1 MVDGLFDDILSGW
14 RRGSRGPLP
23 QLTSLQVLAALILIR
38 SEGPVG
44 RRLLSQS
51 LGIND
56 GVARGLL
63 ERLSEKKLIMIAG
76 NGASLSETGRKRL
89 DNELGLLGVRS
100 IQELGEMGLVPGKSS
115 AGVHLSGRYREGLNG
130 IRERDEA
137 VRVGA
142 DGSITMAML
151 NGRLVVPP
159 DNKDVRD
166 MSPEEDARLRG
177 LFGPSEK
184 DLLII
189 GFAGDSRLAMVGA
202 LAAVLSLAR

>member
-1 MVDGLFDDILSGW
+1 
-14 RRGSRGPLP
+14 
-23 QLTSLQVLAALILIR
+23 
-38 SEGPVG
+38 VG

-63 ERLSEKKLIMIAG
+63 ERLSEKKLIMIAE

-100 IQELGEMGLVPGKSS
+100 IQELGETVLVPGKSS

-151 NGRLVVPP
+151 DGRLVVPP

-166 MSPEEDARLRG
+166 MSQEEDTRLRG

-189 GFAGDSRLAMVGA
+189 GFARDSRLAMVGA

>member
-1 MVDGLFDDILSGW
+1 LLDDILSGW

-38 SEGPVG
+38 GEGPVG
-44 RRLLSQS
+44 RRLLSQA

-63 ERLSEKKLIMIAG
+63 ERLSEKDLIRIAE
-76 NGASLSETGRKRL
+76 NGASLSEAGRKRL
-89 DNELGLLGVRS
+89 DSELGLLGVGS
-100 IQELGEMGLVPGKSS
+100 IHELGETELVPGKR
-115 AGVHLSGRYREGLNG
+115 AVGVHLSGRYVMGLNG

-142 DGSITMAML
+142 DGAITMALL

-166 MSPEEDARLRG
+166 MSRDEDSRLRG
-177 LFGPSEK
+177 LFGPAEK
-184 DLLII
+184 DLLIV
-189 GFAGDSRLAMVGA
+189 GFASDSRLALVGA

>member
-1 MVDGLFDDILSGW
+1 LLDDILSGW
-14 RRGSRGPLP
+14 RRGARGPLP

-38 SEGPVG
+38 GEGPVG
-44 RRLLSQS
+44 RRLLSQA

-63 ERLSEKKLIMIAG
+63 ERLSEKELVRIAE
-76 NGASLSETGRKRL
+76 NGASLSEAGRKRL
-89 DNELGLLGVRS
+89 DSELGFLGVGS
-100 IQELGEMGLVPGKSS
+100 IHELGETELVPGKS
-115 AGVHLSGRYREGLNG
+115 AVGVHLVGRYVTGLNG

-142 DGSITMAML
+142 DGAITMAL
-151 NGRLVVPP
+151 LDGRLVVPP
-159 DNKDVRD
+159 DNKDVGD
-166 MSPEEDARLRG
+166 MSKEEDSRLRG

-189 GFAGDSRLAMVGA
+189 GFANDSRLALVGA